1 MPTQCPR
8 PVLAHPADCACTD
21 RKGPIAGHTLRH
33 QCQPTELCGA
43 SAVHPVSGSIPLPL
57 CSAYLS
63 VVHVS
68 MHDFRDVTRTGPTRQ
83 GSIAALRQQ
92 VHRVA
97 VLWAAL
103 ASLNASLPLHV
114 LVSGDN
120 ASESVNAIQ
129 RQQLEG
135 VVLHRMPYPNIP
147 AWASTYHRASFAK
160 LSAFNASLLFDCR
173 FIYLDTDMLPLR
185 NLDHLAHLRHTPALV
200 FRSDPELLNS
210 GVMVIDVRT
219 QDELDRFWHGMG
231 RHLATRRRPKPLQRG
246 EECSRTGAQFQG
258 QPWGS
263 EDGGDQEALTHKT
276 RDCGRRALPRATR
289 VLQRVSLVDEPV
301 AALVPERAR
310 GA

>member
-1 MPTQCPR
+1 MAEPARSGTYASKSGGRRVLGRRGRGHRASSTRRGGLPARTAQGLRSVDHAPRASMRSRPGRAVPTQCPR

-135 VVLHRMPYPNIP
+135 LCCTECP
-147 AWASTYHRASFAK
+147 
-160 LSAFNASLLFDCR
+160 
-173 FIYLDTDMLPLR
+173 
-185 NLDHLAHLRHTPALV
+185 
-200 FRSDPELLNS
+200 
-210 GVMVIDVRT
+210 T
-219 QDELDRFWHGMG
+219 QTSRRGPRPTTA
-231 RHLATRRRPKPLQRG
+231 RHLQSCRRSTRPCSLIRG
-246 EECSRTGAQFQG
+246 R
-258 QPWGS
+258 
-263 EDGGDQEALTHKT
+263 
-276 RDCGRRALPRATR
+276 
-289 VLQRVSLVDEPV
+289 
-301 AALVPERAR
+301 
-310 GA
+310 

>member
-1 MPTQCPR
+1 M
-8 PVLAHPADCACTD
+8 
-21 RKGPIAGHTLRH
+21 
-33 QCQPTELCGA
+33 
-43 SAVHPVSGSIPLPL
+43 
-57 CSAYLS
+57 S

-160 LSAFNASLLFDCR
+160 LSAFNASL

-200 FRSDPELLNS
+200 FRSDP
-210 GVMVIDVRT
+210 
-219 QDELDRFWHGMG
+219 
-231 RHLATRRRPKPLQRG
+231 
-246 EECSRTGAQFQG
+246 
-258 QPWGS
+258 
-263 EDGGDQEALTHKT
+263 
-276 RDCGRRALPRATR
+276 
-289 VLQRVSLVDEPV
+289 
-301 AALVPERAR
+301 
-310 GA
+310 